1 MGMARDDACGRT
13 LQEAEDQL
21 SLLTGAPRAARQA
34 GSGTEQGSVR
44 VEFGSSFAGSGDAS
58 LYWSELARNWASAFT
73 FLAALLA
80 GIFGLFRYLRSER
93 MRQTEQVRE
102 LYTSFFESDRYRR
115 IRFVL
120 ANPEAPEF
128 ATLQAEL
135 ATPGMPKPLESEL
148 IDLLNFLEFVSG
160 LTRRGLVS
168 RRDIDWMFASYIER
182 VVAVDFVRA
191 YILRQE
197 FEELSAE
204 ARLAEKAK

>member
-1 MGMARDDACGRT
+1 M
-13 LQEAEDQL
+13 
-21 SLLTGAPRAARQA
+21 
-34 GSGTEQGSVR
+34 
-44 VEFGSSFAGSGDAS
+44 EFGSSFPGSGEAA

-80 GIFGLFRYLRSER
+80 GLFGLFRYLRSER

-102 LYTSFFESDRYRR
+102 LYRMFFESERYRR

-120 ANPEAPEF
+120 ANPDAPEF
-128 ATLQAEL
+128 AALKTEL
-135 ATPGMPKPLESEL
+135 ATPGMPRELEGEL

-168 RRDIDWMFASYIER
+168 RRDIDWMFSNFIDR

-191 YILRQE
+191 YVLRSD
-197 FEELSAE
+197 FDELVLACKRAE
-204 ARLAEKAK
+204 RAK